1 MKYRSCPFG
10 FPWVSLG
17 CLWADIGLALAPFNP
32 FGLHL
37 AVLWAPFGPFASLW
51 GGPGLPLAILW
62 AHLAGLWN
70 HFGALWEP
78 VISLG
83 PGPPLQTSSSMFTV
97 CDACAQNQAS
107 WNTPPEPRESAGAT
121 GTGEV
126 VSRTAAR
133 SPPPTRAGGQDDG
146 SYTNSLKKIRT

>member
-1 MKYRSCPFG
+1 MIGSLKYRSCPFD

-17 CLWADIGLALAPFNP
+17 CLWADVGLALAPFNP

-51 GGPGLPLAILW
+51 GALGLPLAVLW
-62 AHLAGLWN
+62 AHLAGLWSR
-70 HFGALWEP
+70 FGALWEP
-78 VISLG
+78 VGSLG
-83 PGPPLQTSSSMFTV
+83 PPWAPPSNFKLNVHRLRCLSTKSSLL
-97 CDACAQNQAS
+97 
-107 WNTPPEPRESAGAT
+107 EHAT
-121 GTGEV
+121 GAVGTSEV

-146 SYTNSLKKIRT
+146 SYTNSLK